1 MSTHSPA
8 VLPGTTAR
16 DGLALTAVLAATFM
30 GQVDGFVITVAAPSI
45 QRDLPAGFGQVQLIG
60 ASYVLACAAG
70 LAIGGRLGDRYGRRR
85 VFLIGIT
92 AFTLASLACGLAPNA
107 EFLIATRFLQGAAA
121 AVLVPQELALIRS
134 MFPNDQRHARAISL
148 YGVVLGLGVICGLA
162 GGGLLVH
169 GDVAGTGWR
178 SVFLI
183 NVPIGVL
190 ILLTGRLAIPESRS
204 GTRPGLDLVGA
215 GLTLVILPALLLPLV
230 FGHEA
235 GGPGWIR
242 LTPVA
247 GLAGIA
253 VLLFQQNM
261 LADRGGE
268 PLFPMRVL
276 RAPGVPTGLVTL
288 MTFFGGNA
296 GLFLVFTYYVQTGL
310 GRDAL
315 AAGLMFV
322 PLGIGFA
329 AGSWAS
335 GRIGARV
342 GARLPIYGCLF
353 LAGSL
358 TSHLAVVRTTPESQ
372 TILLGLAIG
381 AVGLAEGL
389 VVAPLIAGLF
399 ERIPPDD
406 AGVVSGAAA
415 AATQFGLAA
424 GYAAVGRWYGLVL
437 GGTPGTAAAPAD
449 LARHVRAYSA
459 AVVLLIGLALIT
471 GSLVA
476 LRTRKPTRP

>member
-1 MSTHSPA
+1 MSTQSPA
-8 VLPGTTAR
+8 VLPRTTVR
-16 DGLALTAVLAATFM
+16 DGLALAAVLAATFM

-45 QRDLPAGFGQVQLIG
+45 QRDLPASFGQVQLIG

-70 LAIGGRLGDRYGRRR
+70 LTIGGSIGDRYGRRR
-85 VFLIGIT
+85 AFLTGI
-92 AFTLASLACGLAPNA
+92 AVFTLASLACGLAPNA

-134 MFPNDQRHARAISL
+134 MYSDDKRHAHAISL

-190 ILLTGRLAIPESRS
+190 ILAAGRFAIVESRS
-204 GTRPGLDLVGA
+204 GTRPGLDLAGA

-230 FGHEA
+230 FGHEP
-235 GGPGWIR
+235 GVSGWIWW
-242 LTPVA
+242 TPVA

-253 VLLFQQNM
+253 VLLVQQNA
-261 LADRGGE
+261 LAARGGE
-268 PLFPMRVL
+268 PLFPGRVL
-276 RAPGVPTGLVTL
+276 RARGVPTGLITL

-310 GRDAL
+310 GRDVL

-335 GRIGARV
+335 GRIAARV
-342 GARLPIYGCLF
+342 GRRLPIGGCLF
-353 LAGSL
+353 LAL
-358 TSHLAVVRTTPESQ
+358 ALAAHLAVAQTTPQSQ

-399 ERIPPDD
+399 ERIAPDD

-415 AATQFGLAA
+415 TATQFGLAA
-424 GYAAVGRWYGLVL
+424 GYAAVGSWYGYVL
-437 GGTPGTAAAPAD
+437 GGTPGTAAAPTE
-449 LARHVRAYSA
+449 LAAHIRAYSA
-459 AVVLLIGLALIT
+459 AIVLLIGLALIT
-471 GSLVA
+471 SSLVA
-476 LRTRKPTRP
+476 LRTRAPDRS